1 MNKLSYFHNF
11 MRKSQLTLYSIVTI
25 IVNRDEITKTKSF
38 KKEMNIMTSTKTIN
52 SALMEHTIG

>member
-1 MNKLSYFHNF
+1 